1 LRRIFYQAAAG
12 LFNSSK
18 MKQIFS
24 LVFSLFFLTAAAQQ
38 DTTIQRL
45 QKELAAATSVSG
57 KLDVV
62 FQLAQQYN
70 LENPQACQEIL
81 EKGIFIAE
89 ESRNREMMAKAARIA
104 GNIYSQMSGLKEY
117 SEKANTYLQQALAI
131 CKKERGME
139 NEKISCNMTMAR
151 FLRNS
156 GKNQEAKKCNE
167 EAMSVATETGNDSL
181 VVITKLG
188 YGRTQLAAGEK
199 LDAFKTCLYAQE
211 LAEKSKH
218 PNKDWLQIL
227 AYNSLAG
234 FYESIEDYDRAIDY
248 QYKSLEYAKKN
259 NNTADIFSTLYGI
272 GNTYN
277 AAKKYDAAKNIYQ
290 QVIYLGDSL
299 NKPDNKIQGQIGFV
313 NTLMN
318 GPDNKKSLDYLNA
331 HPEIKALFE
340 RLHLG
345 YQLDYGMAQVYVI
358 LKKYDSA
365 RYYYN
370 KSLPVL
376 EKLSSVAALPGVYL
390 TYSKFLYESG
400 EHNKAITYLLKA
412 KAINDSTDNNDSNT
426 DYYEMLDSCYQKT
439 GDYKQAFYY
448 KSLFAKAKA
457 SLEEKSKQKDVLAV
471 EIDAETRRKER
482 LEKEDEE
489 ATRQRHNW
497 QYMGIILGI
506 VSLFIGLA
514 SLGLFRVSPKW
525 IRVLGFISFIF
536 LFEFIILLADKWIHH
551 LTHGEPLYIL
561 AIKVVL
567 IAILLPLHHFLE
579 HKLIHYITQRHHK
592 KPAAA

>member
-1 LRRIFYQAAAG
+1 
-12 LFNSSK
+12 
-18 MKQIFS
+18 MKQIFP
-24 LVFSLFFLTAAAQQ
+24 LVFSLLFFTAAAQQ
-38 DTTIQRL
+38 DTTVQRL
-45 QKELAAATSVSG
+45 QKELAAAPGVSG
-57 KLDVV
+57 KLDII

-70 LENPQACQEIL
+70 LENPKACQEIL

-89 ESRNREMMAKAARIA
+89 ESRNREMMAKAARMA

-117 SEKANTYLQQALAI
+117 SEKAGGYLQQAMAI

-139 NEKISCNMTMAR
+139 GEKISCNMTMAR

-167 EAMSVATETGNDSL
+167 EAMSIANETGNDSL
-181 VVITKLG
+181 IVISKLG

-199 LDAFKTCLYAQE
+199 LDAFKTYLYAQE

-218 PNKDWLQIL
+218 ANKDWLQIM
-227 AYNSLAG
+227 AYNSLSV

-248 QYKSLEYAKKN
+248 QYKSLDYAKKN
-259 NNTADIFSTLYGI
+259 KNVSDIFSALNSI
-272 GNTYN
+272 GNSYTL
-277 AAKKYDAAKNIYQ
+277 AKKYDAAKNIYQ
-290 QVIYLGDSL
+290 QVIHLADSL
-299 NKPDNKIQGQIGFV
+299 KRPDNKIQGQIGFV

-318 GPDNKKSLDYLNA
+318 GTDSKESLKYLDT

-345 YQLDYGMAQVYVI
+345 YQLDYGMGQVYVL
-358 LKKYDSA
+358 LKRYDSA

-376 EKLSSVAALPGVYL
+376 EKVSSASALPSVYL

-400 EHNKAITYLLKA
+400 EYNKAINYLLKA
-412 KAINDSTDNNDSNT
+412 KSLNDSTDNKDSNT
-426 DYYEMLDSCYQKT
+426 DYYEMLDSCYQKA

-448 KSLFAKAKA
+448 KSLFTKAKA
-457 SLEEKSKQKDVLAV
+457 SLEEKSKQKDVLAI

-482 LEKEDEE
+482 LDKDEEE
-489 ATRQRHNW
+489 ATQKRHNW
-497 QYMGIILGI
+497 QYMGIVLGI

-514 SLGLFRVSPKW
+514 SLGLFRVSTKW

-551 LTHGEPLYIL
+551 ATHGEPLYIL
-561 AIKVVL
+561 GIKVIL

-579 HKLIHYITQRHHK
+579 HKLIHYITSRRHK
-592 KPAAA
+592 NELAGTVA